1 MKDSRLIFSFIRTP
15 TLGLTLESFLVKLI
29 ENETFS
35 YEYQRVNYE
44 RRGDYDYPFS
54 EDELAI
60 LAKTSELS
68 VQHIE
73 KIFNPKKLKR
83 EVFLERLA
91 KDEVQMK
98 RLSEFFDHRLAFC
111 LDKLRGQ
118 TVYWRDKQS
127 DHPSLVKSFVVAEEP
142 VTTLFH
148 FRKSEAEI
156 VYTFQ
161 ASRADGSRIN
171 LQHPANRIISSEPGW
186 FATQGEIFSL
196 PKGVTG
202 QKLMPFTKKTEQI
215 IPDKLAEAF
224 MSSFLIRTT
233 RRAEVQFEGFEVRSA
248 PNSTRAVLSVTP
260 DLDHKP
266 VLQLDFHYDD
276 FIVNAA
282 QKQELL
288 ARIDR
293 SSGTSTIV
301 RYFRITEWERNTA
314 SFLTQ
319 ELQME
324 AIAQSLFLP
333 SHLRNEE
340 YTVEQ
345 VLEWLSEHHDQ
356 LRAKGISV
364 FGRWKQKDFVTS
376 KAVIRTQQKK
386 KEEDWF
392 DLHVVVLVDGISIPF
407 VRFRNHIIEK
417 NRYFN
422 LPNGRV
428 FLLPESWFIQFADL
442 FEFGELDQDS
452 LRLHRQHQSLIEGH
466 PLLSQGIQ
474 LGLNNSQKKVYTE
487 SSLSQYPLPKGLNA
501 TLRDYQRKGFN
512 WLASMHENKLGACLA
527 DDMGLGKTLQ
537 VICLLLYVT
546 EKERERLKLQPAG
559 QLDLFGFEESRAS
572 GCPHL
577 VVMSPT
583 LLHNWEREIS
593 RFAPGLRVIR
603 HAGSKRSSDERP
615 LLQADVILTTYG
627 VVRNDKELLQ
637 RMEFNYVVLDESQL
651 IKNMRSASFQS
662 VRTLKSE
669 NRIVLTGT
677 PVENSLTDLWSQL
690 TFLQPGL
697 LGTFHFFKGE
707 FVIPI
712 EQNNDD
718 QKLEKLQKLVRP
730 FILRRTK
737 QEVAPELPDQTRIL
751 NYSVMEGEQKK
762 VYEERK
768 SYYRNLIL
776 ETVEKSGLQNNQML
790 ILRGLTQLRQIAIHP
805 LLENPEY
812 IGDSAKFRDVMTRLE
827 ELASEGRK
835 VLIFSQFVKHLEI
848 YRKAF
853 DEHQLPYSWL
863 TGGVPMA
870 NRGRIIDEFDHHEG
884 FRAFLIQTKTGGA
897 GLNLTKADCVF
908 LLDPW
913 WNPALEEQA
922 ISRSHR
928 IGQKQQVFVWRF
940 ITQDSIEEKIMR
952 LQERKAKLALDLMS
966 RTNPLIRLSQEELE
980 ELFG

>member
-1 MKDSRLIFSFIRTP
+1 MKDSQLIFSFIRNQ
-15 TLGLTLESFLVKLI
+15 TLGLTLECFLVKLI
-29 ENETFS
+29 ENQTFS
-35 YEYQRVNYE
+35 YDYQRVNFE
-44 RRGDYDYPFS
+44 RRDDYNYPFS
-54 EDELAI
+54 ESELTI
-60 LAKTSELS
+60 LSKTSELS
-68 VQHIE
+68 FQHLE
-73 KIFNPKKLKR
+73 RVFNPKKLKKD
-83 EVFLERLA
+83 VFLERLI

-98 RLSEFFDHRLAFC
+98 LLNEYFDRRLAVC
-111 LDKLRGQ
+111 LDLLRGQ
-118 TVYWRDKQS
+118 TVYWREKVS
-127 DHPSLVKSFVVAEEP
+127 DHPGLAPSYFVAEEP
-142 VTTLFH
+142 VKTLFH
-148 FRKSEAEI
+148 FQKTEEGILYTLNAFAPDGRKLNLLHPE
-156 VYTFQ
+156 
-161 ASRADGSRIN
+161 SRVIT
-171 LQHPANRIISSEPGW
+171 SEPGW
-186 FATQGEIFSL
+186 FSVKGEIFSL
-196 PKGVTG
+196 PTGVDG
-202 QKLMPFTKKTEQI
+202 QKLMPFLKKTQQFV
-215 IPDKLAEAF
+215 PDRLAESF
-224 MSSFLIRTT
+224 MSKFLIRTT
-233 RRAEVQFEGFEVRSA
+233 RRAEVQFEGFEVRNEPLSRQV
-248 PNSTRAVLSVTP
+248 TLSVVP
-260 DLDHKP
+260 DFDHKP
-266 VLQLDFHYDD
+266 VLQLDFGYDD
-276 FIVNAA
+276 FIVNASS
-282 QKQELL
+282 KQELL

-293 SSGTSTIV
+293 NNGVSTIV
-301 RYFRITEWERNTA
+301 RFFRDAYWERNTA
-314 SFLTQ
+314 AFLTHK
-319 ELQME
+319 LKLKV
-324 AIAQSLFLP
+324 IAQSLFMPPELDKDKY
-333 SHLRNEE
+333 EI
-340 YTVEQ
+340 EQ
-345 VLEWLSEHHDQ
+345 ILEWLNENHEQ
-356 LRAKGISV
+356 LKAQGIIIHS
-364 FGRWKQKDFVTS
+364 RWKKDVYVTG
-376 KAVIRTQQKK
+376 KALIKAQQKK
-386 KEEDWF
+386 RDVDWF
-392 DLHVVVLVDGISIPF
+392 DLHIVVTIDGVSVPF
-407 VRFRNHIIEK
+407 VRFRNHILEK
-417 NRYFN
+417 NRHFK
-422 LPNGRV
+422 LPDGRI
-428 FLLPESWFIQFADL
+428 FLLPEAWFIQFADL
-442 FEFGELDQDS
+442 FEFGELENET
-452 LRLHRQHQSLIEGH
+452 LRLHRQHQGLLDGH
-466 PLLSQGIQ
+466 PLLGDSAGA
-474 LGLNNSQKKVYTE
+474 GLNNRQKKVYTE
-487 SSLSQYPLPKGLNA
+487 SAFQQYPLPQGLNA

-537 VICLLLYVT
+537 VISLLLYVT
-546 EKERERLKLQPAG
+546 ELERKKMQSVPTG

-572 GCPHL
+572 GRPHL
-577 VVMSPT
+577 VVMSPS
-583 LLHNWEREIS
+583 LLHNWERELA
-593 RFAPGLRVIR
+593 RFAPGLRLIR
-603 HAGSKRSSDERP
+603 HAGSRRTSDERP

-627 VVRNDKELLQ
+627 VVRNDKEMLQ

-737 QEVAPELPDQTRIL
+737 EEVAPELPDQTRIL
-751 NYSVMEGEQKK
+751 NYSTMDGEQKK
-762 VYEERK
+762 IYEERK
-768 SYYRNLIL
+768 SFYRNLIL

-805 LLENPEY
+805 LLENPDY
-812 IGDSAKFRDVMTRLE
+812 TGDSAKFRDVMTRLE
-827 ELASEGRK
+827 ALASEGRK

-853 DEHQLPYSWL
+853 EEQGLAYSWL
-863 TGGVPMA
+863 TGSVPMV
-870 NRGRIIDEFDHHEG
+870 NRGRIIDEFDNHEG

-952 LQERKAKLALDLMS
+952 LQERKSKLALDVMS